1 MDVAS
6 IQAELH
12 RYYDKLIAGVC
23 LIGMDE
29 SEPILFVNRGLLDM
43 YHCGDEG
50 EFYRLTGK
58 VRKGMIEAA
67 DYRPLDKADDAG
79 RPKFI
84 TFRFRTA
91 DGHLQRAEGAARIIH
106 LDDGTPVWLAQ
117 FVSYEM
123 RRDLSGTDY
132 LTGALS
138 THGFFEQV
146 SRRVYLES
154 AQGHLSDYCPT
165 YFNLTNFRIYNALHG
180 MAAAAKSTRISIIP
194 ISA

>member
-12 RYYDKLIAGVC
+12 RYYDKLIAGIC

-58 VRKGMIEAA
+58 VRKGMIEVA

-91 DGHLQRAEGAARIIH
+91 DG
-106 LDDGTPVWLAQ
+106 
-117 FVSYEM
+117 SYHWTVFLVLLL
-123 RRDLSGTDY
+123 RVDNRQDLLLCCRED
-132 LTGALS
+132 
-138 THGFFEQV
+138 V
-146 SRRVYLES
+146 
-154 AQGHLSDYCPT
+154 
-165 YFNLTNFRIYNALHG
+165 
-180 MAAAAKSTRISIIP
+180 
-194 ISA
+194 